1 MSTLKLALIVSSY
14 HAFVTDRLEAG
25 ARARAREAG
34 LTDADIH
41 TFQVP
46 GAYELPQAAQRVA
59 ETGEWHA
66 VVCLGC
72 LIKGETAHFD
82 YIAQAAAQG
91 ITRAAQAT
99 GVPITF
105 GVLTTNSAEEALAR
119 AGDGPA
125 NKGREAADAALA
137 MAALYASLDQGT
149 ADRTAAHS

>member
-1 MSTLKLALIVSSY
+1 MSHVKLALIVSSY

-34 LTDADIH
+34 VADADIR
-41 TFQVP
+41 TFHVP

-59 ETGEWHA
+59 ETGDWHA
-66 VVCLGC
+66 VICLGC
-72 LIKGETAHFD
+72 LIKGETPHFD

-99 GVPITF
+99 GVPIAF
-105 GVLTTNSAEEALAR
+105 GVLTTNTAEEALAR

-137 MAALYASLDQGT
+137 MAALYASLDHAAADGT
-149 ADRTAAHS
+149 AAGS

>member
-1 MSTLKLALIVSSY
+1 VKVALIVSSY

-34 LTDADIH
+34 VAEADIR
-41 TFQVP
+41 TFHVP

-59 ETGEWHA
+59 ESGEWQA

-72 LIKGETAHFD
+72 LIKGETPHFD

-99 GVPITF
+99 GVPIAF
-105 GVLTTNSAEEALAR
+105 GVLTTHTAEEALAR
-119 AGDGPA
+119 AGDGPS
-125 NKGREAADAALA
+125 NKGREATEAALA
-137 MAALYASLDQGT
+137 MAALYASIDSGVT
-149 ADRTAAHS
+149 ERTVAGS

>member
-1 MSTLKLALIVSSY
+1 MISVKLALIVSSY

-34 LTDADIH
+34 LAESDIE
-41 TFQVP
+41 TFRVP

-59 ETGEWHA
+59 ETGDWHA

-99 GVPITF
+99 GVPIAF
-105 GVLTTNSAEEALAR
+105 GVLTTNTAEEALAR

-137 MAALYASLDQGT
+137 MAALYASLDHH
-149 ADRTAAHS
+149 AAERTAVRP